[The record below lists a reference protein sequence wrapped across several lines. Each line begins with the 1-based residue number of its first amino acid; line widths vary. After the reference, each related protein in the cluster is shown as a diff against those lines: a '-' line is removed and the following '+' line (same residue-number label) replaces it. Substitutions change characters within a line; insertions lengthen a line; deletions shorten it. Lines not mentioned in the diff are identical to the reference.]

1 MDADHGR
8 MAGMASGAVMA
19 LVSWLEEAHVT
30 YQVNGGW
37 AVDALAGRQTRDHGD
52 LDVFLDADKLQDAVD
67 WLQSKGYEQVVQ
79 ELPVRVEL
87 RRGEDAVDLHP
98 MVLDSEG
105 NGVQQGFGDAVFHH
119 RSDRRTVGS
128 IDGRG
133 VVVAALDRLVE
144 LRAGYEPRPVDAHD
158 LAVLIDLTGDSRS
171 GRS

>member
-1 MDADHGR
+1 MV
-8 MAGMASGAVMA
+8 GMTSGAVA
-19 LVSWLEEAHVT
+19 DLVSWLEEAHVT

-37 AVDALAGRQTRDHGD
+37 AVDALAGRQTREHSDV
-52 LDVFLDADKLQDAVD
+52 DVFLDAEKLHVAVD
-67 WLQSKGYEQVVQ
+67 WLESQGYEQVVQ

-105 NGVQQGFGDAVFHH
+105 NGVQQGFGDEVFHH

-128 IDGRG
+128 IDGRR

-144 LRAGYEPRPVDAHD
+144 LRAGYEPRPVDEHD
-158 LAVLIDLTGDSRS
+158 LAILSDLTSDSFR
-171 GRS
+171 GRG

>member
-1 MDADHGR
+1 
-8 MAGMASGAVMA
+8 MAGVTSGAVTA

-52 LDVFLDADKLQDAVD
+52 VDVFLDAEKLQAAVD
-67 WLQSKGYEQVVQ
+67 WLESQGYEQVVQ

-105 NGVQQGFGDAVFHH
+105 NGVQQGFGDEVFQH
-119 RSDRRTVGS
+119 RADRRTVGS
-128 IDGRG
+128 IAGRR

-144 LRAGYEPRPVDAHD
+144 LRAGYEPRPVDEHD
-158 LAVLIDLTGDSRS
+158 LAILSDLTSDALRG
-171 GRS
+171 GG